1 MYGIL
6 IISLPRLYDL
16 VTEDMAIEDTIY
28 VLGKALD
35 RERISLDVFLKVLH
49 TPTSNGQQ
57 KKLTAA
63 ARANAGKRTIFAPGA
78 CKEDYKTDWYRAVAV
93 TRSCGLK
100 IAFCVIYDCR
110 K

>member
-6 IISLPRLYDL
+6 IISLSRLYDL

-49 TPTSNGQQ
+49 TPTSN
-57 KKLTAA
+57 
-63 ARANAGKRTIFAPGA
+63 
-78 CKEDYKTDWYRAVAV
+78 WV
-93 TRSCGLK
+93 TEKIDGCSMRERWRESNFCYGRS
-100 IAFCVIYDCR
+100 
-110 K
+110 